1 MGIFYEHRTIVMNS
15 DFYRGKIHQA
25 TACRS
30 KCNNNLWEKDRMIGK
45 NRQYESMR
53 FQNLSR
59 KNYFEG
65 WYYKQVTPD
74 EKTVI
79 CFIPGVSVHQGETI
93 AFIQVILAQ
102 KSGETWEHTTDW
114 LDYSEYSTQDEP
126 FFIEIGGNVFRRDGF
141 KIDFAGE
148 QLQVSGEVSFSD
160 LTILPGTSWAP
171 TIMGPFSYL
180 PGMECIHGVMSLN
193 HTIAGSLCINGQPIN
208 FTGGKG
214 YIERDWGSSFPKQ
227 YVWLQ
232 SNHFEETSKN

>member
-1 MGIFYEHRTIVMNS
+1 MIV
-15 DFYRGKIHQA
+15 
-25 TACRS
+25 
-30 KCNNNLWEKDRMIGK
+30 K

-126 FFIEIGGNVFRRDGF
+126 FFIEIGGNVFRRDGL

-148 QLQVSGEVSFSD
+148 QLQVSGEV
-160 LTILPGTSWAP
+160 
-171 TIMGPFSYL
+171 
-180 PGMECIHGVMSLN
+180 
-193 HTIAGSLCINGQPIN
+193 
-208 FTGGKG
+208 
-214 YIERDWGSSFPKQ
+214 
-227 YVWLQ
+227 
-232 SNHFEETSKN
+232 